1 MLADLLITR
10 GIGGAVTGTLKGTAK
25 MGLKTAERQLIR
37 DATGRLV
44 AKDAIRKATGLASM
58 TAMGISEASMM
69 GKAAYDETYL

>member
-1 MLADLLITR
+1 LI
-10 GIGGAVTGTLKGTAK
+10 K
-25 MGLKTAERQLIR
+25 

>member
-10 GIGGAVTGTLKGTAK
+10 GLSGAVTTGLKGAARL
-25 MGLKTAERQLIR
+25 GLGAAERQLVK

-44 AKDAIRKATGLASM
+44 AKDAIRKATGLVSM